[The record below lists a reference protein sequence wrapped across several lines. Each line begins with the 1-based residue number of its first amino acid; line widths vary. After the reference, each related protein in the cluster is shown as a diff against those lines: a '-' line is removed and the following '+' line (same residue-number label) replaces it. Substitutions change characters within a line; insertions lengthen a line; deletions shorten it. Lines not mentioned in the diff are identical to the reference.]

1 MRLIKCLQVP
11 ALPLQGYFSACNLML
26 NKEILD
32 GLVESELSI
41 VVMILPILHA
51 NFAKMIDLNFFIQA
65 LIQKQML
72 CEYPIILGIRGFA
85 RI

>member
-1 MRLIKCLQVP
+1 
-11 ALPLQGYFSACNLML
+11 ML

-51 NFAKMIDLNFFIQA
+51 KMIDLNFFIQA

-72 CEYPIILGIRGFA
+72 CEYPIILGNKGFA